1 MHSLNGGCG
10 KGLTRARDPEGNLSR
25 QRAHDPAAEAVDHAV
40 LRRGGMED
48 DTDSRGQQSEVRLS
62 RSWSTRSSQDVR
74 V

>member
-1 MHSLNGGCG
+1 M
-10 KGLTRARDPEGNLSR
+10 SR